1 MRATDKVDPHYQ
13 KEETFMK
20 LKKILSIGL
29 SLIMMASLT
38 ACGSGNTSTQ
48 ADEKTPTTTTSGNN
62 ASKENSNVI
71 YSNGGPTEFF
81 ETPWLNPG
89 VFMYN
94 KVLYGH
100 LLLADENLTPV
111 SGEGDLAKSYEMSE
125 DGKTLSFVLRDNIT
139 WHDGEPITAEEI
151 QWNIEYA
158 LKTTVLNSVFRST
171 FQAIEGAEE
180 YLAGSAEHISGIAT
194 DGNTITL
201 SFVKVAPDALL
212 TFTQFAPLPAKYLK
226 DTDPI
231 SLQQASFFQ
240 KPIGSGP
247 FMVDQVQMNNYT
259 TLKPFDS
266 YYGGKASYSIHLNP
280 SAGDSDPN
288 FVTNAK
294 AGKLDYAYTKNIA
307 DVKALQGID
316 GITID
321 QVNVRYTRLF
331 YLNKFNKADGS
342 ASPLADVRVRKAIA
356 YALDM
361 DSILEGIFEGAAI
374 PANSLTPDGPDKA
387 EGLNNYDYNPEKAKE
402 LLKEANWNS
411 NTELDVVYYYTDQT
425 TQDLMAIIQQ
435 YLAEVGIKMN
445 ARLVEGD
452 LATILWKAPADP
464 VNGPSA
470 VDWDMCYAAN
480 AALSLHEYYD
490 RYATGYSINS
500 HTPSDTILDE
510 LIAATNSSVD
520 AQIQKTAFN
529 ALQRYENETLFEL
542 PLYYQPIFL
551 LHSDKITSG
560 LEKIGNPQFN
570 YNWDIQNWKLK

>member
-1 MRATDKVDPHYQ
+1 
-13 KEETFMK
+13 MK
-20 LKKILSIGL
+20 LKKILSLGMAL
-29 SLIMMASLT
+29 VLAASLT
-38 ACGSGNTSTQ
+38 ACSTNNT
-48 ADEKTPTTTTSGNN
+48 KTNNNDTTTNN
-62 ASKENSNVI
+62 SSTDSSSTTDNATDETANTI

-100 LLLADENLTPV
+100 LLFADENLSPI

-171 FQAIEGAEE
+171 FQAIDGAEA
-180 YLAGSAEHISGIAT
+180 YLAGSAEHITGITT
-194 DGNTITL
+194 DGSTITL
-201 SFVKVAPDALL
+201 SFSKVAPDALL
-212 TFTQFAPLPAKYLK
+212 TFTQFAPLPMKYLK

-231 SLQQASFFQ
+231 NLQQASFFQ
-240 KPIGSGP
+240 SPIGSGP
-247 FMVDQVQMNNYT
+247 FMVGEVQMNNYT
-259 TLKPFDS
+259 ILKPFDK
-266 YYGGKASYSIHLNP
+266 YYAGQASYTIHLNP

-288 FVTNAK
+288 LVTNAK

-307 DVKALQGID
+307 DVKALEGTEGIN
-316 GITID
+316 ID
-321 QVNVRYTRLF
+321 QVNVRYTRLL
-331 YLNKFNKADGS
+331 YLNKFNKADGTT
-342 ASPLADVRVRKAIA
+342 SPLADPRVRQAIA

-361 DSILEGIFEGAAI
+361 NSILEGLFEGAAL
-374 PANSLTPDGPDKA
+374 PANSLTPDGTDKVT
-387 EGLNNYDYNPEKAKE
+387 GLNNYDYNPEKAKE
-402 LLKEANWNS
+402 LLKDANWNS
-411 NTELDVVYYYTDQT
+411 NTVLDVVYYYTDQT

-452 LATILWKAPADP
+452 LATILWKAPEDP

-470 VDWDMCYAAN
+470 VEWDMCYAAN

-490 RYATGYSINS
+490 RYATGYPINS
-500 HTPSDTILDE
+500 HTPSDSTLDA
-510 LIAATNSSVD
+510 LIAATNASVD
-520 AQIQKTAFN
+520 AEVQKQAFFE
-529 ALQRYENETLFEL
+529 LQKYENETLFAL
-542 PLYYQPIFL
+542 PLYYQPIFMI
-551 LHSDKITSG
+551 HSDKIATG

-570 YNWDIQNWKLK
+570 YNWNIQNWTLK

>member
-1 MRATDKVDPHYQ
+1 
-13 KEETFMK
+13 MK
-20 LKKILSIGL
+20 LKKILSLGMAL
-29 SLIMMASLT
+29 VLAASLT
-38 ACGSGNTSTQ
+38 ACSTNNV
-48 ADEKTPTTTTSGNN
+48 KTNNNDTTTNN
-62 ASKENSNVI
+62 SSTDSSSTTDNATDETADTI

-100 LLLADENLTPV
+100 LLFADENLSPI
-111 SGEGDLAKSYEMSE
+111 SGEGDIAKSYEMSE

-171 FQAIEGAEE
+171 FQAIDGTEA
-180 YLAGSAEHISGIAT
+180 YLAGSAEHITGITT

-201 SFVKVAPDALL
+201 NFSKVAPDALL
-212 TFTQFAPLPAKYLK
+212 TFTQFAPLPMKYLK

-231 SLQQASFFQ
+231 NLQQASFFQ
-240 KPIGSGP
+240 SPIGSGP
-247 FMVDQVQMNNYT
+247 FMVGEVQMNNYT
-259 TLKPFDS
+259 ILKPFDN
-266 YYGGKASYSIHLNP
+266 YYGGQASYTIHLNP

-288 FVTNAK
+288 LVTNAK

-307 DVKALQGID
+307 DVKALEGTEGIN
-316 GITID
+316 ID
-321 QVNVRYTRLF
+321 QVNVRYTRLL
-331 YLNKFNKADGS
+331 YLNKFNKADGTT
-342 ASPLADVRVRKAIA
+342 SPLADQRVRQAIA

-361 DSILEGIFEGAAI
+361 DSILQGLFEGAAL
-374 PANSLTPDGPDKA
+374 PANSLTPDGTDKVT
-387 EGLNNYDYNPEKAKE
+387 GLNNYDYNPEKAKE
-402 LLKEANWNS
+402 LLKDANWNS
-411 NTELDVVYYYTDQT
+411 NTVLDVVYYYTDQT

-452 LATILWKAPADP
+452 LATILWKAPEDP

-470 VDWDMCYAAN
+470 VEWDMCYAAN

-500 HTPSDTILDE
+500 HTPSDSTLDA
-510 LIAATNSSVD
+510 LIAATNASVD
-520 AQIQKTAFN
+520 SEVQKQAFFE
-529 ALQRYENETLFEL
+529 LQKYENETLFAL
-542 PLYYQPIFL
+542 PLYYQPIFMI
-551 LHSDKITSG
+551 HSDKIATG
-560 LEKIGNPQFN
+560 LEKVGNPQFN
-570 YNWDIQNWKLK
+570 YNWNIQNWTLK